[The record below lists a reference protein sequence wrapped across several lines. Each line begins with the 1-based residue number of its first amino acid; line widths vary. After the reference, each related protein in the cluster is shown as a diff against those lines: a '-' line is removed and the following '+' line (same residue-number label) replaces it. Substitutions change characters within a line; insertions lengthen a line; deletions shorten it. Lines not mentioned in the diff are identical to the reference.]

1 MGRQWAHSCIGLS
14 SRRSHSARIAAS
26 CSIAWP
32 IHRIKS
38 ALLAGFLKKPNTA
51 FRGDCTHSAASACPL
66 RMITGIGMAS
76 FANCSCSSQPLISGI
91 CTSSTK
97 QPGRSGSMRAR
108 KSSGDANNSTENPRS
123 LSEYLTGPGFCG
135 SNALKIAEAAFRF
148 DFERLRTVF
157 LPQGVE
163 ARDESNVS

>member
-1 MGRQWAHSCIGLS
+1 MIGTAM
-14 SRRSHSARIAAS
+14 RETAARPPFTAPHRS
-26 CSIAWP
+26 
-32 IHRIKS
+32 
-38 ALLAGFLKKPNTA
+38 
-51 FRGDCTHSAASACPL
+51 
-66 RMITGIGMAS
+66 
-76 FANCSCSSQPLISGI
+76 
-91 CTSSTK
+91 
-97 QPGRSGSMRAR
+97 
-108 KSSGDANNSTENPRS
+108 RS